1 MSRAERRA
9 YQRLNKNRDLYAM
22 PVAPAQ
28 KARFERVRARR
39 EQKRSTDFVFVTPRF
54 LAWAVGGAVVAGLVA
69 FSIAWPNG
77 MPMALYVG
85 LAALL
90 VWGML
95 AIGLRFAQRRAIANR
110 P

>member
-9 YQRLNKNRDLYAM
+9 YQRLNKNRDPYAL

-28 KARFERVRARR
+28 KTRMERIKARR
-39 EQKRSTDFVFVTPRF
+39 DLRSASFSFVTLRF
-54 LAWAVGGAVVAGLVA
+54 LAWALGGAGVAGVVA

-77 MPMALYVG
+77 MPMALYMGLAVALAWGLLAVG
-85 LAALL
+85 LRL
-90 VWGML
+90 
-95 AIGLRFAQRRAIANR
+95 AQRRAAASR

>member
-9 YQRLNKNRDLYAM
+9 YQRLNKNRDPYAL

-28 KARFERVRARR
+28 KARMERVKTRR
-39 EQKRSTDFVFVTPRF
+39 EQRSDSFTFVTLRF
-54 LAWAVGGAVVAGLVA
+54 LAWALGGAAVAGVVA

-85 LAALL
+85 LAVALA
-90 VWGML
+90 WGLL
-95 AIGLRFAQRRAIANR
+95 AVGLRLAQRRAAASR